1 MKLFDSH
8 AHYNDKKFDELDG
21 GRDGLLE
28 GLFSDKVE
36 YILNSSCD
44 LDDSSASLELA
55 EKYPNMYA
63 SVGIH
68 PHESEK
74 YGYDSKMDTLD
85 RMTQMLK
92 HEKAVAMGEMG
103 LDFHYDF
110 SDREHQF
117 FWFENQLE
125 LARELDVPVIIHDRE
140 AHGPTMDCLK
150 KYKGVRGVLHSFS
163 GSAEMATELL
173 KMGFY
178 ISFSGVITFK
188 NANSVLRALEAVPID
203 RLLIETDA
211 PYLAPVP
218 YRGKVNNSG
227 YMLETAKKAAEIKGV
242 EVESLVN
249 ATNQNARA
257 LFSIGV

>member
-1 MKLFDSH
+1 MQLFDSH
-8 AHYNDKKFDELDG
+8 AHYNDKKFTEIEG

-28 GLFSDKVE
+28 YLFANGVE

-44 LDDSSASLELA
+44 LEDSLASIKLA
-55 EKYPNMYA
+55 EIYPNMYA

-68 PHESEK
+68 PHESGN
-74 YGYDSKMDTLD
+74 YSYDSKKATLD
-85 RMTQMLK
+85 SIAEMLK

-117 FWFENQLE
+117 FWFESQLG

-140 AHGPTMDCLK
+140 AHGPTMDCLN

-163 GSAEMATELL
+163 GSAEMAAELL

-188 NANSVLRALEAVPID
+188 NANGVLRALETVPLD

-211 PYLAPVP
+211 PYLAPIP

-227 YMLETAKKAAEIKGV
+227 YMIETAKKAAEVKGV
-242 EVESLVN
+242 EVETLIN
-249 ATNQNARA
+249 ATKNNAKE
-257 LFSIGV
+257 LFGI